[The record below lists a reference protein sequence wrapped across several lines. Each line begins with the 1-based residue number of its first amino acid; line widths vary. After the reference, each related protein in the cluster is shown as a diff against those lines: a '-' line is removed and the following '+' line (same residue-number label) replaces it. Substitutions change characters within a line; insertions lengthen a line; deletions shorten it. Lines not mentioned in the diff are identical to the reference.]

1 MKDFTSG
8 NESKLILQFATP
20 MLLGN
25 VFQQL
30 YNVVDSIV
38 IGHYLGKEALA
49 AVGASFP
56 FIFLLISMIIGIA
69 SGSTIIIAQHFGAR
83 NMDKVRQA
91 IDTLYIFLF
100 FASLAV
106 SIIGISL
113 SGPVF
118 RLIDLPEEAIGPATV
133 YMNIYI
139 GGIIFAFGFNG
150 ISAILRGLGDS
161 RTPLYFLVTATLVNI
176 GLDLLFVVVFH
187 WGIAGVA
194 WATVIS
200 QAGAF
205 ITAVIHLNRTHEVV
219 RLSSLKLK
227 FDREIFRQSLKI
239 GLPSGLQQSFVS
251 LGMLALFRIVNIFGT
266 PAAAAYTIAMRID
279 SFASMPAMN
288 FAAALSS
295 FVGQNLGANKP
306 ERVRSGMMATIR
318 MTAIISILVTLVNVI
333 FRHELMLLF
342 TTDTEVIQI
351 GEDYLLIVSFF
362 YLFFSTMFVVNGT
375 LRGAGDTLIPMFITL
390 FSLWVVRIPLS
401 WYLSTRIG
409 ITGIWW
415 GIPIAWF
422 FGMSLSYLYY
432 RSGKWRSK
440 AVVKYPN
447 RVSAEDPER

>member
-1 MKDFTSG
+1 
-8 NESKLILQFATP
+8 
-20 MLLGN
+20 
-25 VFQQL
+25 
-30 YNVVDSIV
+30 
-38 IGHYLGKEALA
+38 
-49 AVGASFP
+49 
-56 FIFLLISMIIGIA
+56 
-69 SGSTIIIAQHFGAR
+69 
-83 NMDKVRQA
+83 
-91 IDTLYIFLF
+91 
-100 FASLAV
+100 
-106 SIIGISL
+106 
-113 SGPVF
+113 
-118 RLIDLPEEAIGPATV
+118 
-133 YMNIYI
+133 
-139 GGIIFAFGFNG
+139 
-150 ISAILRGLGDS
+150 
-161 RTPLYFLVTATLVNI
+161 
-176 GLDLLFVVVFH
+176 LFVVVFH

>member
-1 MKDFTSG
+1 MKDFTTG
-8 NESKLILQFATP
+8 HEGKLILQFATP

-25 VFQQL
+25 IFQQL

-38 IGHYLGKEALA
+38 IGNYLGKEALA

-69 SGSTIIIAQHFGAR
+69 SGSTIIISQYYGAK
-83 NMDKVRQA
+83 NMDKVRRA

-100 FASLAV
+100 FASVAV

-118 RLIDLPEEAIGPATV
+118 RLIDLPEEAIPSAVT

-139 GGIIFAFGFNG
+139 GGIVFAFGFNG

-176 GLDLLFVVVFH
+176 GLDLLFVIVFK

-219 RLSSLKLK
+219 RLTSLRLI
-227 FDREIFRQSLKI
+227 FDREIFRQSLRI

-295 FVGQNLGANKP
+295 FVGQNLGANRP
-306 ERVRSGMMATIR
+306 DRVRSGMLATIR
-318 MTAIISILVTLVNVI
+318 MTAILSVIVTLVNVI

-342 TTDTEVIQI
+342 TKDPEVVAI
-351 GEDYLLIVSFF
+351 GEEYLLIVSFF
-362 YLFFSTMFVVNGT
+362 YIIFGTMFVVNGT

-390 FSLWVVRIPLS
+390 FSLWFVRIPLS
-401 WYLSTRIG
+401 YYLSTRMG

-422 FGMSLSYLYY
+422 LGMTLSYLYY
-432 RSGKWRSK
+432 LSGKWKSK
-440 AVVKYPN
+440 VVVKPLQK
-447 RVSAEDPER
+447 EP